1 MSECENAKK
10 RRVSVR
16 NCTEELL
23 SSLECELEK
32 QTEKTIVAVKKVKG
46 EELSAYLTKMIDG
59 YAKLSCEVEEQ
70 HGAKEKCG
78 IKEMISRISSKIDVE
93 VGTMIDDSDER
104 VAQMLI
110 EDITVSVTDIIRLVR
125 ELENSNCSEKAL
137 SLARETVSF
146 QERSAEHLK
155 DYL

>member
-1 MSECENAKK
+1 MSDCQKAERPK
-10 RRVSVR
+10 VSVR

-32 QTEKTIVAVKKVKG
+32 QTEKLLVAIKKVKC
-46 EELSAYLTKMIDG
+46 EELSAELTKIIDG
-59 YAKLSCEVEEQ
+59 YARLSCEVSEQ
-70 HGAKEKCG
+70 RGAKEKCG
-78 IKEMISRISSKIDVE
+78 IKEMVSKIASKIGVE

-104 VAQMLI
+104 VAQMII

-125 ELENSNCSEKAL
+125 DFENSNCSEKAL

-146 QERSAEHLK
+146 QERSAESLK
-155 DYL
+155 RFL